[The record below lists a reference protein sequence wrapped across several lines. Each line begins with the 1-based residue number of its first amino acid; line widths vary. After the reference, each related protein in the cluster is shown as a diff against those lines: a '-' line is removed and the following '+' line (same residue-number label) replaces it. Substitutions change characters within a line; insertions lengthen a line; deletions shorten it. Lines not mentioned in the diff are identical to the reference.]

1 MNFHRQIIPDIIVI
15 KPKIFLD
22 NRGYFSEVFR
32 NDLLEKELGYKINFI
47 QENESKSTKGVLRGL
62 HYQVPPYSQAKLV
75 KVIEGRVLDV
85 AVDMRKSSPSF
96 GKYASVELSD
106 ENKNQIFI
114 PHGFAH
120 GFLVLSSFAILT
132 YKVDNYYSPEHD
144 KGVLYSDKNLAINW
158 TLSLEDLILSEKD
171 KAQPFLSDAVT
182 FDK

>member
-85 AVDMRKSSPSF
+85 AVDMRKSSPF
-96 GKYASVELSD
+96 
-106 ENKNQIFI
+106 FI
-114 PHGFAH
+114 
-120 GFLVLSSFAILT
+120 
-132 YKVDNYYSPEHD
+132 Y
-144 KGVLYSDKNLAINW
+144 LYM
-158 TLSLEDLILSEKD
+158 
-171 KAQPFLSDAVT
+171 
-182 FDK
+182 